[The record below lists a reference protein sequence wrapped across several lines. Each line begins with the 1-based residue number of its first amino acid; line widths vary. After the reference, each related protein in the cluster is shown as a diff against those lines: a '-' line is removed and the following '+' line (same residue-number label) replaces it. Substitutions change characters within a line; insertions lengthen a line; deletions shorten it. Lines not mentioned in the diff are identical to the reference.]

1 MGTLRFADLQS
12 RPTEVL
18 DLTSLTVEEFHLKA
32 EIRDA
37 VMETCCGVHKFRLQ
51 YRPWHYAL

>member
-1 MGTLRFADLQS
+1 MGTLRFADLQT
-12 RPTEVL
+12 RPMAVL

-37 VMETCCGVHKFRLQ
+37 VMDIYCGVREFPLQ
-51 YRPWHYAL
+51 YRPWYYDL